1 MEDYRK
7 GCFGE
12 KPLSM
17 EQILDRA
24 GHKDI
29 FNRMDEEDIL
39 TLIRESTGMSK
50 MAYSMALEAKR
61 NKE

>member
-1 MEDYRK
+1 
-7 GCFGE
+7 
-12 KPLSM
+12 M